1 MGVMSRTNWE
11 VKRASEAEMTSFL
24 SPLDWSGH
32 LWGRGR
38 SVRQQGCKRER
49 EEAGQDTWGRM
60 GEDLACYV
68 KELAFHVSYCV
79 CLFLPTLSLLT
90 V

>member
-1 MGVMSRTNWE
+1 
-11 VKRASEAEMTSFL
+11 MTSFL
-24 SPLDWSGH
+24 SPLDWTEH

-38 SVRQQGCKRER
+38 SVRQQGCKKR
-49 EEAGQDTWGRM
+49 EEAGQDTWGQM

-68 KELAFHVSYCV
+68 KELVFYVSYCV
-79 CLFLPTLSLLT
+79 CFFLPTLSLLT